1 MLENASNYWETD
13 ESVKISYLLIN
24 HQLKLVVNETKNT
37 LTVSTVSRF
46 LKFNFLEWTYKY

>member
-1 MLENASNYWETD
+1 MLENVSNYWETD
-13 ESVKISYLLIN
+13 ESVKISCLLIN

-46 LKFNFLEWTYKY
+46 LKFNFLEWTHKY